1 MDLAQPLAMC
11 VRCRYRQD
19 RKISFRP
26 LQLKNTSE
34 SVGPN
39 QSVQV
44 WYSQNIKETHYDRD
58 EVNSKQ
64 SGADLCFHVRG
75 GCVRSVHCSD

>member
-1 MDLAQPLAMC
+1 MELAQPLAMC

-19 RKISFRP
+19 WKISFRP

-44 WYSQNIKETHYDRD
+44 WYSQNIKETH
-58 EVNSKQ
+58 
-64 SGADLCFHVRG
+64 
-75 GCVRSVHCSD
+75 